1 MTRRFTIRIGSQT
14 AVAELLDD
22 VSPRTCQRLAAA
34 MPLTSR
40 VNHAKVAGREF
51 FCFVPFHEELESPVV
66 AQSRG
71 NIGYYP
77 LRQTLCVFYEDMPGA
92 GQVTPVARVVENLDG
107 IVAEGLEAW
116 RRQGAAIS
124 FEGLTDDALR

>member
-22 VSPRTCQRLAAA
+22 VSPRTCGRLADAL
-34 MPLTSR
+34 PLTSR
-40 VNHAKVAGREF
+40 VNHAKVAGEEF

-66 AQSRG
+66 AQQSG

-77 LRQTLCVFYEDMPGA
+77 LRQTLCVFYADMPGA
-92 GQVTPVARVVENLDG
+92 GQVTPVARVVDNLEG
-107 IVAEGLEAW
+107 IIAEGRAAW
-116 RRQGAAIS
+116 LRQGGTIHFS
-124 FEGLTDDALR
+124 GLTDERG